1 MAKGVGVKIY
11 WYKMTGPEKKE
22 LKIKRI
28 FKTEMDRNGP
38 DLGQCTALSISSF
51 NMLNTSFQSNE
62 NG

>member
-1 MAKGVGVKIY
+1 MVKGVGVKIY

-38 DLGQCTALSISSF
+38 DLGSAQPCSSRP
-51 NMLNTSFQSNE
+51 LIC
-62 NG
+62 